1 MYDLILISL
10 PMLMS
15 GAIFGVML
23 NQFFPS
29 TFISLVKLIV
39 IIDSSIKTYNKL
51 MVMVEKLFIC
61 LKKRD

>member
-23 NQFFPS
+23 NQLLPS

-51 MVMVEKLFIC
+51 LI
-61 LKKRD
+61 